1 MKLYPEI
8 GGFASENARLVTET
22 REPLEQ
28 QTATTEVLR
37 LLGELCQRTEEGA
50 ELHRGL
56 EARVADQV
64 EELG

>member
-1 MKLYPEI
+1 MRPRSSSAANESDI
-8 GGFASENARLVTET
+8 ARLN
-22 REPLEQ
+22 RELSEARQQ

-50 ELHRGL
+50 ELHRGV
-56 EARVADQV
+56 EALVADQV